1 MNAEPELSLE
11 RRIGKRSAAVIE
23 KHLGIATVEDLLDYF
38 PRRYLTRGELTPI
51 SEIPRDEDVTLIAR
65 VLSTSTRSM
74 RARKGTITDVVI
86 SDDDGQTGLRLVGGT
101 DYRGKVPGT
110 LKISF
115 FNAYRA
121 KSELLPGRRA
131 LFSGKVTSFKG
142 SLGLTNPDYHILDED
157 PFTSGGQDTGKLASM
172 PIPVYPATAKLPS
185 WKIEQVVTALLETAD
200 LESLPDPI
208 PRTVAEREGFLPLA
222 EAYRLI
228 HAPESATDWK
238 RARDRFRYQEALVL
252 QSALARRRAQL
263 AAEEATARR
272 QVADGVQAAFDRGLP
287 FTLTDGQASIGKTL
301 AAELARDTP
310 MNRLLQG
317 EVGSGKTVVALRA
330 MLQVVDAGGQAAL
343 LAPTE
348 VLAAQHYD
356 SIRRTLGPLSRDGL
370 LGGLAGGDAASVQV
384 TLLTGSM
391 PTAARR
397 QAMLDAASGT
407 AGIVIGTHALLSDN
421 VSFYDLG
428 LIVVDE
434 QHRFG
439 VEQRDALRAKARKP
453 PHLLVMTATP
463 IPRTVAMTVFGDLET
478 STLDELPQGRAPIT
492 THLVGLAENPAW
504 AGRIWARAREEINA
518 GHQVYVVCPKIGNDD
533 DGDFSPGEAEP
544 PGLDSDES
552 GRELASVTAVVEHLL
567 GEPSLSGV
575 PLAPLHGRQD
585 PELKSATMAGFVDN
599 SIKLLVSTTVIEVG
613 VDVHN
618 ATMMVIL
625 DADRF
630 GISQL
635 HQLRGRV
642 GRGGLPGT
650 CLLVTAL
657 ERGHPSR
664 RRLEA
669 VAATTDG
676 FVLSQE
682 DLKLR
687 REGDILGA
695 SQSGGRSTLKLL
707 RVLEHEDVIAR
718 AREDAQDIVAGD
730 PLLAGHP
737 ELADAID
744 KYLNPEKEAFLE
756 RG

>member
-1 MNAEPELSLE
+1 MSAESTLPLE

-23 KHLGIATVEDLLDYF
+23 KQLGLATVEELLTYF
-38 PRRYLTRGELTPI
+38 PRRYMTRGELTPI
-51 SEIPRDEDVTLIAR
+51 SEIPRDEEVTLLAR
-65 VLSTSTRSM
+65 VLSNTTRTM
-74 RARKGTITDVVI
+74 RARKGTITDIVI
-86 SDDDGQTGLRLVGGT
+86 SDDDGARGLRVVGGR
-101 DYRGKVPGT
+101 DFHGKIPGT

-115 FNAYRA
+115 FNGFKA
-121 KSELLPGRRA
+121 KTELLQGRRA
-131 LFSGKVTSFKG
+131 IFSGKVTSFNG
-142 SLGLTNPDYHILDED
+142 ALGLTNPDFILVDDD
-157 PFTSGGQDTGKLASM
+157 PETNGGRDPEAIAAM

-185 WKIEQVVTALLETAD
+185 WKIQAVVRALLQTAD
-200 LESLPDPI
+200 LDALPDPI
-208 PRTVAEREGFLPLA
+208 PQTIARREKFLSLA
-222 EAYRLI
+222 EAYRRI
-228 HAPESATDWK
+228 HEPENGADWN
-238 RARDRFRYQEALVL
+238 RARARFRYQEALVL
-252 QSALARRRAQL
+252 QTSLARRRAQI
-263 AAEEATARR
+263 AAEDATARNPEP
-272 QVADGVQAAFDRGLP
+272 AGILAAFDSALP
-287 FTLTDGQASIGKTL
+287 FTLTKGQLDVGETL
-301 AAELARDTP
+301 AEELARNHP

-348 VLAAQHYD
+348 VLAAQHYE
-356 SIRRTLGPLSRDGL
+356 SIRRTLGPLSADGL
-370 LGGLAGGDAASVQV
+370 LGGLSGGAAVQV
-384 TLLTGSM
+384 SLLTSSM
-391 PTAARR
+391 PTAARK
-397 QAMLDAASGT
+397 QAMLDAAAGT

-439 VEQRDALRAKARKP
+439 VEQRDVLRAKARRP
-453 PHLLVMTATP
+453 PHVLVMTATP
-463 IPRTVAMTVFGDLET
+463 IPRTVAMTVFGDLEI
-478 STLDELPQGRAPIT
+478 STLDELPKGRAPIT
-492 THLVGLAENPAW
+492 THLVGLAENPSW
-504 AGRIWARAREEINA
+504 VSRIWSRAREEIDA
-518 GHQVYVVCPKIGNDD
+518 GHQVYVVCPKIGTDD
-533 DGDFSPGEAEP
+533 DGDFSPGESGP
-544 PGLDSDES
+544 PPEETEGE
-552 GRELASVTAVVEHLL
+552 GRELASVTAVVDHLL
-567 GEPSLSGV
+567 AEPALAGV

-585 PELKSATMAGFVDN
+585 PDTKTQTMASFTAN
-599 SIKLLVSTTVIEVG
+599 ETKLLVSTTVIEVG

-618 ATMMVIL
+618 ATLMVIL

-650 CLLVTAL
+650 CLLVTTL
-657 ERGHPSR
+657 EPDHPSR

-695 SQSGGRSTLKLL
+695 SQSGVRSTLKLL
-707 RVLEHEDVIAR
+707 RVLEHGDIIELAR
-718 AREDAQDIVAGD
+718 GDAQRLVNMD
-730 PLLAGHP
+730 PDLARHP
-737 ELADAID
+737 ELAAGIE

>member
-1 MNAEPELSLE
+1 MNADLANAGLANAELGLGLE
-11 RRIGKRSAAVIE
+11 RRIGKRSAAPIE
-23 KHLGIATVEDLLDYF
+23 KHLGITTVGGLLNYF
-38 PRRYLTRGELTPI
+38 PRRYLDRGELTPI
-51 SEIPRDEDVTLIAR
+51 SEVPLDEEVTLIAR
-65 VLSTSTRSM
+65 VVSSSTRSM
-74 RARKGTITDVVI
+74 RARRGVLTDVVI
-86 SDDDGQTGLRLVGGT
+86 TDDAGSPGTGMGGGT
-101 DYRGKVPGT
+101 LTV
-110 LKISF
+110 SF
-115 FNAYRA
+115 FNGFRA
-121 KSELLPGRRA
+121 KAELQPGRRA
-131 LFSGKVTSFKG
+131 LFSGKITRYG
-142 SLGLTNPDYHILDED
+142 GALGLTNPDFLLLDED
-157 PFTSGGQDTGKLASM
+157 PDTAKDPETLAAM
-172 PIPVYPATAKLPS
+172 PIPVYPATAKLTS
-185 WKIEQVVTALLETAD
+185 WSIHRVIATLLDTAD
-200 LESLPDPI
+200 LDSLADPLPAEI
-208 PRTVAEREGFLPLA
+208 TAREKFLAVAD
-222 EAYRLI
+222 AYRLI
-228 HAPESATDWK
+228 HTPQTPVDWH

-272 QVADGVQAAFDRGLP
+272 PAAEALLTAFDRQLP
-287 FTLTDGQASIGKTL
+287 FTLTAGQTAVGKTL
-301 AAELARDTP
+301 AAELAQDSP
-310 MNRLLQG
+310 MHRLLQG
-317 EVGSGKTVVALRA
+317 EVGSGKTIVALRA

-348 VLAAQHYD
+348 VLAAQHFE
-356 SIRRTLGPLSRDGL
+356 SIRRTLGPLSRDGM
-370 LGGLAGGDAASVQV
+370 LGGLGPDAVQV

-391 PTAARR
+391 PTAARK

-439 VEQRDALRAKARKP
+439 VEQRDVLRSKASKP

-478 STLDELPQGRAPIT
+478 SVLDELPAGRAPIT
-492 THLVGLAENPAW
+492 THVVGLAEHPAW
-504 AGRIWARAREEINA
+504 ATRIWSRAREEIDA
-518 GHQVYVVCPKIGNDD
+518 GHQVYIVCPKIGSDD

-544 PGLDSDES
+544 SAADLEG
-552 GRELASVTAVVEHLL
+552 GNGARELASVTGVVELL
-567 GEPSLSGV
+567 RDEPALAGV

-585 PELKSATMAGFVDN
+585 PVLKSDTMASFTAN
-599 SIKLLVSTTVIEVG
+599 ETKLLVSTTVIEVG

-618 ATMMVIL
+618 ATLMVIL

-650 CLLVTAL
+650 CLLVTTL
-657 ERGHPSR
+657 EPGHPSR
-664 RRLEA
+664 RRLDA

-676 FVLSQE
+676 FALSRE

-718 AREDAQDIVAGD
+718 ARQDAQAIVGGD
-730 PLLAGHP
+730 PSLGAHPVLA
-737 ELADAID
+737 AAID
-744 KYLNPEKEAFLE
+744 EYLNPEKEAFLE

>member
-1 MNAEPELSLE
+1 MSAELELALE

-23 KHLGIATVEDLLDYF
+23 KHLGITTVEGLLNYY
-38 PRRYLTRGELTPI
+38 PRRYMSRGELTPI
-51 SEIPRDEDVTLIAR
+51 AELPLDEDVTLIAR
-65 VLSTSTRSM
+65 VLSSSTRQM
-74 RARKGTITDVVI
+74 QARRGTITDVIV
-86 SDDDGQTGLRLVGGT
+86 SDDDGKQGLRLVGGR
-101 DYRGKVPGT
+101 DYTGKVPGT

-115 FNAYRA
+115 FNGFKA
-121 KSELLPGRRA
+121 KNELLQGRRA
-131 LFSGKVTSFKG
+131 LFSGRVTSFKG
-142 SLGLTNPDYHILDED
+142 KLGLTNPDFQLLDED
-157 PFTSGGQDTGKLASM
+157 PFSDSGKDPGKLAAM

-185 WKIEQVVTALLETAD
+185 WKIQKVIATLLETSD
-200 LESLPDPI
+200 LGSLPDPV
-208 PRTVAEREGFLPLA
+208 PPEVAAREGFLPVA
-222 EAYRLI
+222 DAYRLI
-228 HAPESATDWK
+228 HVPETAGDWK

-272 QVADGVQAAFDRGLP
+272 PVNDGILAAFDHALP
-287 FTLTDGQASIGKTL
+287 FTLTAGQASVGKTL
-301 AAELARDTP
+301 AAELAQDTP

-348 VLAAQHYD
+348 VLAAQHFD
-356 SIRRTLGPLSRDGL
+356 SIRRTLGPLSSDGL
-370 LGGLAGGDAASVQV
+370 LGGLAAGDGPSVQV

-391 PTAARR
+391 PTAARK

-407 AGIVIGTHALLSDN
+407 AGIIIGTHALLSDN

-478 STLDELPQGRAPIT
+478 STLDELPKGRAPIT
-492 THLVGLAENPAW
+492 THLVGLAENPGWVA
-504 AGRIWARAREEINA
+504 RIWARAREEIDA
-518 GHQVYVVCPKIGNDD
+518 GHQVYVVCPKIGTDD
-533 DGDFSPGEAEP
+533 DGDFSPGEAAP
-544 PGLDSDES
+544 S
-552 GRELASVTAVVEHLL
+552 GMDTEETRELASVTAVVDHLQ
-567 GEPSLSGV
+567 GEPSLAGV

-585 PELKSATMAGFVDN
+585 PDLKTETMAGFTAN
-599 SIKLLVSTTVIEVG
+599 RIKLLVSTTVIEVG

-618 ATMMVIL
+618 ATLMVIL

-657 ERGHPSR
+657 EPGHPSR
-664 RRLEA
+664 RRLDA

-718 AREDAQDIVAGD
+718 ARDDAQAIVGGD
-730 PLLAGHP
+730 PLLSGHP
-737 ELADAID
+737 ELAGAIE